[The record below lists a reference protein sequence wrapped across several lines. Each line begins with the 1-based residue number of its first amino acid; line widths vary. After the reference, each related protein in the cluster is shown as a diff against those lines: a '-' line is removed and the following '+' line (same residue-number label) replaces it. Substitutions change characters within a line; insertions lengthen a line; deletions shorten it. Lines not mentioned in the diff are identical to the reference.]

1 MTAALAVL
9 LAVLAAAL
17 GLPHSTNTAVPT
29 PIGVGLRYTLAP
41 GPPRAGLRDPCLAG
55 RTARFATH
63 VELFARGRAMLLPV
77 GIGSA
82 PGCRHSVWTSE
93 PTGVI
98 HVGAGTRDFGPVVC
112 DLGTTTHVASAGG
125 IPLPAA
131 GARVPGW
138 PAGRGVTRAACVLRP
153 HGEVVV
159 ELGRY
164 IPPHRFYLFPEGT

>member
-9 LAVLAAAL
+9 LAMLATAL

-29 PIGVGLRYTLAP
+29 PIGVGPQYTLAP
-41 GPPRAGLRDPCLAG
+41 GPPSVGAADACVPG
-55 RTARFATH
+55 RTARFAIH

-77 GIGSA
+77 GVGVA
-82 PGCRHSVWTSE
+82 PGCRHGLWTSE

-98 HVGAGTRDFGPVVC
+98 HAAIRSATLGRLFAIWGQPLTAHRLAGFTSRQPVRVYV
-112 DLGTTTHVASAGG
+112 DGRRVSGTPGS
-125 IPLPAA
+125 
-131 GARVPGW
+131 VP
-138 PAGRGVTRAACVLRP
+138 LRP
-153 HGEVVV
+153 QGEVVV